1 MPPFLAIS
9 LYLKNKSGAANV
21 NLLVSGP
28 GPEAQVIDIIVSLR
42 YFEIMTNRKQA
53 VSDEAV
59 EEVRTEK
66 GSETKLI
73 PSKTSAPAKPPATY
87 DPLRLYLY
95 EIGQYD
101 LLSREEEKALAIQ
114 YYKSQD
120 QDAAYRLV
128 TANLRLVVKI
138 AMEFQHYWM
147 KNLLDLI
154 QEGNV
159 GLMQALRKFDPYKE
173 VKFSYYA
180 SFWIKANILK
190 FIMDNWH
197 LVRVGTTQ
205 AQRKLFYN
213 LKKEKE
219 RLLSQGMEPG
229 PKLLA
234 ERLNVREKDII
245 EMDQRL
251 NAWDVFLDA
260 PLRDDAEDTHMN
272 FLASDKERVDDVLAE
287 SEINSLLR
295 EKLGAFRL
303 TLNDRE
309 QEILDRRILSE
320 KPETLQDMGERFG
333 ISRERV
339 RQLETRIKEKIRN
352 YLLEEIPDL
361 EADDYFFGFRE
372 GK

>member
-1 MPPFLAIS
+1 MDDRGVTSKIGDQE
-9 LYLKNKSGAANV
+9 K
-21 NLLVSGP
+21 
-28 GPEAQVIDIIVSLR
+28 PEAPDESPSDAPLDMSVDPSL
-42 YFEIMTNRKQA
+42 
-53 VSDEAV
+53 VPV
-59 EEVRTEK
+59 E
-66 GSETKLI
+66 
-73 PSKTSAPAKPPATY
+73 Y
-87 DPLRLYLY
+87 DPLRRYLY

-101 LLSREEEKALAIQ
+101 LLSREEETALAVR
-114 YYKSQD
+114 YKEQED
-120 QDAAYRLV
+120 QEAAYKLI

-147 KNLLDLI
+147 RNLQDLI

-159 GLMQALRKFDPYKE
+159 GLMQALRKFDPYRG

-180 SFWIKANILK
+180 SFWIKAYILK

-213 LKKEKE
+213 LKKEKQ
-219 RLLSQGMEPG
+219 RLYDQGLEPG

-234 ERLNVREKDII
+234 QRLKVREKDVV

-251 NAWDVFLDA
+251 SGWEVSLDA
-260 PLRDDAEDTHMN
+260 PLKDDAQDSQLS
-272 FLASDKERVDDVLAE
+272 FLPSDDEAVDDILAE
-287 SEINSLLR
+287 TEIRELLNIKIK
-295 EKLGAFRL
+295 EFRR

-309 QEILDRRILSE
+309 LEILDRRILADT
-320 KPETLQDMGERFG
+320 PETLQDMGQSFG

-339 RQLETRIKEKIRN
+339 RQLEERLKKKIGK

-361 EADDYFFGFRE
+361 AEADFLSGLGGRD
-372 GK
+372 

>member
-1 MPPFLAIS
+1 M
-9 LYLKNKSGAANV
+9 
-21 NLLVSGP
+21 
-28 GPEAQVIDIIVSLR
+28 
-42 YFEIMTNRKQA
+42 
-53 VSDEAV
+53 
-59 EEVRTEK
+59 
-66 GSETKLI
+66 ETKLI
-73 PSKTSAPAKPPATY
+73 PSRTSAPAQPPTTY

-101 LLSREEEKALAIQ
+101 LLSREDEKDLTIQ
-114 YYKSQD
+114 YHESRD
-120 QDAAYRLV
+120 QEAAYRLV
-128 TANLRLVVKI
+128 TSNLRLVVKI
-138 AMEFQHYWM
+138 AMEYQNYWM

-205 AQRKLFYN
+205 TQRKLFYN

-219 RLLSQGMEPG
+219 RLLSQGFEPG

-234 ERLNVREKDII
+234 ERLNVREKDVI

-251 NAWDVFLDA
+251 NAWDVSLDA

-272 FLASDKERVDDVLAE
+272 FLTSDKESVDDVLAE
-287 SEINSLLR
+287 SEISSLLR
-295 EKLGAFRL
+295 EKLGTFRL
-303 TLNDRE
+303 TLDDRE
-309 QEILDRRILSE
+309 RDILDRRILSE
-320 KPETLQDMGERFG
+320 EPETLQDMGERFG

-339 RQLETRIKEKIRN
+339 RQLETRIKENIRT
-352 YLLEEIPDL
+352 YLLEEVPDL
-361 EADDYFFGFRE
+361 EAGDYLSGFRE
-372 GK
+372 GN